1 MNREMR
7 DGLLLKN
14 YEVNIR
20 LCRNRL
26 EVILQRQTFCKK
38 LIVVLCVMLKTILG
52 ANYFSGIPIKNLM
65 LFVRPLFYFI
75 SL

>member
-26 EVILQRQTFCKK
+26 EVILQRQTFCK
-38 LIVVLCVMLKTILG
+38 LIVVLCVMLKTTLE
-52 ANYFSGIPIKNLM
+52 ANYFSRNSNKKFDVIC
-65 LFVRPLFYFI
+65 
-75 SL
+75 

>member
-1 MNREMR
+1 MR

-38 LIVVLCVMLKTILG
+38 LIVVLCVMLKTIIG
-52 ANYFSGIPIKNLM
+52 ANYFSRNSIKNLM

>member
-38 LIVVLCVMLKTILG
+38 LIVVLCVMLKTI
-52 ANYFSGIPIKNLM
+52 
-65 LFVRPLFYFI
+65 
-75 SL
+75 

>member
-38 LIVVLCVMLKTILG
+38 LIVVLCVMLKTIFL
-52 ANYFSGIPIKNLM
+52 GIPIKNLM

>member
-7 DGLLLKN
+7 YGLLLKN

-26 EVILQRQTFCKK
+26 EVILQRQTFCKI

-52 ANYFSGIPIKNLM
+52 ANYFSRNSNKKFDVIC
-65 LFVRPLFYFI
+65 
-75 SL
+75 

>member
-52 ANYFSGIPIKNLM
+52 TNYFSRNSNKKFDVIC
-65 LFVRPLFYFI
+65 
-75 SL
+75 